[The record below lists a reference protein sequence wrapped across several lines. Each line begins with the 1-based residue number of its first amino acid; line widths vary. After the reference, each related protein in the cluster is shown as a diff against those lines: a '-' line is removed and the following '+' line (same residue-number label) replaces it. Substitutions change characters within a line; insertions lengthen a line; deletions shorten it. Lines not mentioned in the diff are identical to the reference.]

1 MKKKILIGA
10 LALASVFTL
19 ASATDGNSS
28 SSETERRFWGSQIV
42 GVQTCVQSGHAID
55 GSPTYTVTY
64 EVEYYILW
72 IGVQTTTQTQ
82 TGMPH
87 CEIPTGC
94 TSC

>member
-42 GVQTCVQSGHAID
+42 GVQSCVQSGSNPD

-64 EVEYYILW
+64 IVEYYVLW
-72 IGVQTTTQTQ
+72 IGVQTSTESRS
-82 TGMPH
+82 GMSH
-87 CEIPTGC
+87 CEAPSSCGC
-94 TSC
+94 